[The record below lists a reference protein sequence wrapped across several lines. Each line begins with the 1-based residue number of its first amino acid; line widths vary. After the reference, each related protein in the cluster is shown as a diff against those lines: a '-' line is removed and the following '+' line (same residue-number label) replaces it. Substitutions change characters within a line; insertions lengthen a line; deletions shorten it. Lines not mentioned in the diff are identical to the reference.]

1 MKYNGTNYIT
11 ELKSI
16 EYIVEK
22 NSNSK
27 VENHTQFTK
36 LKKVERIILIGELY
50 LNSVK
55 MLKRDKIKVEYAD
68 PTKLN
73 FSFKDD
79 KVHIY
84 SGEKD
89 LPDVVL
95 TKADSK
101 NTVVLMRSGYTKEV
115 IAALLD
121 AIQELDMIIL

>member
-22 NSNSK
+22 NSSSK

-79 KVHIY
+79 KVHI
-84 SGEKD
+84 
-89 LPDVVL
+89 
-95 TKADSK
+95 
-101 NTVVLMRSGYTKEV
+101 
-115 IAALLD
+115 
-121 AIQELDMIIL
+121 

>member
-27 VENHTQFTK
+27 VENNTQFTK

-55 MLKRDKIKVEYAD
+55 MLKRDKIKV
-68 PTKLN
+68 
-73 FSFKDD
+73 
-79 KVHIY
+79 
-84 SGEKD
+84 
-89 LPDVVL
+89 
-95 TKADSK
+95 
-101 NTVVLMRSGYTKEV
+101 
-115 IAALLD
+115 
-121 AIQELDMIIL
+121 